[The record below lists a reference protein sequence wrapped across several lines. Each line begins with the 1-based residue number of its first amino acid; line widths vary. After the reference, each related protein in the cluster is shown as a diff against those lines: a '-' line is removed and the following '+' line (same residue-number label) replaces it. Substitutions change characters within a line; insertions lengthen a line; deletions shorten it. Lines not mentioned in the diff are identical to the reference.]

1 MSFFYCR
8 CPACRAYLDPG
19 ERCDCQKERAAP
31 DATNIE
37 SGKVESDLPD
47 HESTSILSKNKEEIK
62 HEYANGHIAKI

>member
-1 MSFFYCR
+1 MLYYRTCPYCG
-8 CPACRAYLDPG
+8 ANLDPG
-19 ERCDCQKERAAP
+19 EGCDCQKEEAAP